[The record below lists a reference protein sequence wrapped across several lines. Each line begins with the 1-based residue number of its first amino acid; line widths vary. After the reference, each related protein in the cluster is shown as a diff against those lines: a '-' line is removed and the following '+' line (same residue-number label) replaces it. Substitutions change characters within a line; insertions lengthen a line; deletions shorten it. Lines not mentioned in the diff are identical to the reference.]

1 MNKGTII
8 RFPSNKMMKRYIIS
22 GVILIILLVILSIT
36 VLVAYSWLPA
46 KIHYEIK
53 KTFLISQ
60 DGDEA
65 NIYLGII
72 VPKSGP
78 YQTVQNL
85 NIVWYGN
92 QERNALAYAD
102 TIRLWDQIIGDGDL
116 QAVVEYDIIL
126 PQGQVSWEAPIERQH
141 LLPQAGIESNH
152 PKIKQTAHEITGRS
166 GRNGAFEIYRFTSG
180 HIAYP
185 DDDCQET
192 DVSAL
197 EAYRTG
203 IGACIGYSRLMIAL
217 CRASGIPA
225 KMIIGTILPDI
236 LFSLPQVIS
245 SGTPGGGHAW
255 VEYYSQDKWYLADPS
270 LGTGYATLLA
280 FNRNDGRHLSFGEFD
295 QFTAAKRELINW
307 ATKQAFPID
316 TSLTYIFAADSDQA
330 TISSETSI
338 RKTWDGRWV
347 NTLLA
352 LTVVTYLLCKIR
364 DWVIPRVGQ

>member
-1 MNKGTII
+1 
-8 RFPSNKMMKRYIIS
+8 MKRYIIN
-22 GVILIILLVILSIT
+22 GVSLIVLLVILSIT
-36 VLVAYSWLPA
+36 VLVAYSWFPA

-53 KTFLISQ
+53 ETFLISQ

-126 PQGQVSWEAPIERQH
+126 PQGQVSWEAPIERHH

-152 PKIKQTAHEITGRS
+152 PEIKQTAHEITGRFD
-166 GRNGAFEIYRFTSG
+166 RNGAFEIYRFTSG
-180 HIAYP
+180 HLEDPA
-185 DDDCQET
+185 DGCEET
-192 DVSAL
+192 NVSAL

-203 IGACIGYSRLMIAL
+203 IAACIGSSRLMIAL

-255 VEYYSQDKWYLADPS
+255 VEYNSQDKWYLADPS
-270 LGTGYATLLA
+270 WGTGYTTLLA

-295 QFTAAKRELINW
+295 QLTAARRELINW

-316 TSLTYIFAADSDQA
+316 TTLTYIFAADSDQA